1 MPPRPERLLLSSI
14 LINGDKSE
22 VIKSGFSPEN
32 MVVYDEEMRYL
43 LGLKRVPSI
52 KTFLARYPDFRVSKV
67 PSDDIPELMN
77 LCRNRK
83 IESDLVKSIKMATVS
98 LNNGGNAVNIAERLE
113 QDTRKAN
120 NQFQLTGDINAF
132 ENIDTFFDVYKEK
145 RERVRKGG
153 TIGIPYG
160 LKTMDKLTGGI
171 MEKELITVAAR
182 TSVGKTFLM
191 CNFAS
196 NAVMNGYNV
205 MYLSLEMPWHA
216 ILSRIIT
223 LLSRKVQSGEIDS
236 DLILRNSNMNFGKI
250 STNRLKR
257 VVKKMMKDV
266 SGNLYV
272 PDINGR
278 FSLEHASRKV
288 EQLKP
293 DIMFFDYF
301 GLAVGGDNGKLD
313 NWVQA
318 AEASHLAKS
327 IAMNNNMA
335 VVIGAQLNRG
345 GAQSPTLEN
354 IAITDSIGQDSDKVF
369 ILTPRGGGK
378 RIVIDCAKQR
388 EGKSGWNITTSWNVD
403 DGEIEELRFDDG
415 KVID

>member
-1 MPPRPERLLLSSI
+1 MPPRPERLLLFSI

-43 LGLKRVPSI
+43 LGLKRVPSM

-83 IESDLVKSIKMATVS
+83 IESDLVKSIKIATSS
-98 LNNGGNAVNIAERLE
+98 LNNGGDAVNIAERLE

-182 TSVGKTFLM
+182 TSVGKPFLM

-223 LLSRKVQSGEIDS
+223 LLSRKVQNGEIA
-236 DLILRNSNMNFGKI
+236 F
-250 STNRLKR
+250 
-257 VVKKMMKDV
+257 
-266 SGNLYV
+266 
-272 PDINGR
+272 
-278 FSLEHASRKV
+278 
-288 EQLKP
+288 
-293 DIMFFDYF
+293 
-301 GLAVGGDNGKLD
+301 
-313 NWVQA
+313 
-318 AEASHLAKS
+318 
-327 IAMNNNMA
+327 
-335 VVIGAQLNRG
+335 
-345 GAQSPTLEN
+345 
-354 IAITDSIGQDSDKVF
+354 
-369 ILTPRGGGK
+369 
-378 RIVIDCAKQR
+378 
-388 EGKSGWNITTSWNVD
+388 
-403 DGEIEELRFDDG
+403 
-415 KVID
+415 

>member
-43 LGLKRVPSI
+43 LGLKRVPSM

-83 IESDLVKSIKMATVS
+83 IESDLVKSIKIATSS
-98 LNNGGNAVNIAERLE
+98 LNNGGDAVRIAERLE

-120 NQFQLTGDINAF
+120 NQFQLSGDINAF
-132 ENIDTFFDVYKEK
+132 ENIDTFFDMYKEK
-145 RERVRKGG
+145 REKVRKGG

-196 NAVMNGYNV
+196 NALMNGYNV

-216 ILSRIIT
+216 IQSRIIT

-236 DLILRNSNMNFGKI
+236 DLILRNSNINFGKI
-250 STNRLKR
+250 STKRLKR
-257 VVKKMMKDV
+257 VVKRVIKDV
-266 SGNLYV
+266 KGKLYV